1 MATPTV
7 TAVITTYNR
16 GMDFLP
22 SLLRSLADQ
31 TYRDQGVTVV
41 VDGGDPDVLAYL
53 EREWPAVEVLSMPE
67 PQGYANAAA
76 LGMRSA
82 GGRYIAILNDDV
94 ELEPGW
100 LELLVAE
107 LERDPQ
113 LGFVTGKTLLY
124 EERDVINETKQDLY
138 TCGRFEPRGLLE
150 KDIGQWDRREP
161 TTIATAAASIYRR
174 EAVEAA
180 GGLDHE
186 YGFYCE
192 DADLCLRMVL
202 IGYRGLYIPE
212 ARAYH
217 AWSATTGRVTDQAR
231 YLAVRNALTTLLKDM
246 PAGVLIGSL
255 PKIVLYQSHN
265 LSIARGA
272 GKSASRSV
280 VRGWGGFLMRIPST
294 LRKRRAIMR
303 RRAISGREFKSM
315 LITEYPVPT
324 GLSFPRTRAW
334 WRHRLLGPMKR
345 FAGGLLDYI
354 PEPIRPRIRDRDRK
368 GREEVGR

>member
-16 GMDFLP
+16 GMEFLP
-22 SLLRSLADQ
+22 PLLRSLAEQ
-31 TYRDQGVTVV
+31 TYPDHAVTVV
-41 VDGGDPDVLAYL
+41 VDGADPDVLAYL
-53 EREWPAVEVLSMPE
+53 EREWPGVEVLSTPE
-67 PQGYANAAA
+67 SQGYAIATA

-82 GGRYIAILNDDV
+82 RGRYLAILNDDV
-94 ELEPGW
+94 ELEPDW
-100 LELLVAE
+100 LEMLVAE

-150 KDIGQWDRREP
+150 KDIGQWDERQP

-174 EAVEAA
+174 EAVDSA
-180 GGLDHE
+180 GGFDE
-186 YGFYCE
+186 SYGIYCE

-202 IGYRGLYIPE
+202 LGYRGLYVPE

-217 AWSATTGRVTDQAR
+217 AWSATTGRVTDRAR
-231 YLAVRNALTTLLKDM
+231 YLAIRNGLTTLLKDM
-246 PAGVLIGSL
+246 PAVVLLTSL
-255 PKIVLYQSHN
+255 PKILLYQSHN

-272 GKSASRSV
+272 GESAGRSV
-280 VRGWGGFLMRIPST
+280 VRAWGGFLERLPST

-303 RRAISGREFKSM
+303 QRAIGAREFKAM
-315 LITEYPVPT
+315 LVTEYPVPT
-324 GLSFPRTRAW
+324 GLTGPEIRSWF
-334 WRHRLLGPMKR
+334 RHRVVGPLRR
-345 FAGGLLDYI
+345 FAGNLLEYL
-354 PEPIRPRIRDRDRK
+354 PEAIRPRIRDRDRQP
-368 GREEVGR
+368 